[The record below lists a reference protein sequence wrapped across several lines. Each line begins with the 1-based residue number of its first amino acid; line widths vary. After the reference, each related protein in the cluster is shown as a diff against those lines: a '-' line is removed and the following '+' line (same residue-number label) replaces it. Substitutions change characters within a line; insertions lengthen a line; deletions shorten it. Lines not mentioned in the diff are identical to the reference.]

1 MSKTKFTALI
11 LLLFVIVSG
20 MCTADGIKQEHS
32 RYYGFSVLFRQ
43 ARYQGEDEEVFK
55 DSIGEP
61 LGDAANYRA
70 TRYKNKWCD
79 CVEFTEKDTARVY
92 RDTGSEDFSS
102 IIVLTDTGTYIRAYD
117 VSKVEY
123 NPDLNIL
130 PQCCKEQAFFL
141 VKNTDNW
148 RWTVYGSLVPKCQT
162 AEQCEKLLRLL
173 RPYVNQTNL
182 EGFSDYLVI
191 KISFESDS
199 TLKMTLYYS
208 VGEWHTISF
217 NIIEHMIYAENEQ
230 FLLSED
236 EYREWMN
243 TLTLDE
249 NWFLDLEG

>member
-1 MSKTKFTALI
+1 MSKTKYTALI

-20 MCTADGIKQEHS
+20 MFTADGIKQKYS

-61 LGDAANYRA
+61 LEDAEHYRA
-70 TRYKNKWCD
+70 ARYKNKWCD
-79 CVEFTEKDTARVY
+79 CVEFIEKDTARVY

-123 NPDLNIL
+123 SPDLNIL

-148 RWTVYGSLVPKCQT
+148 RWTVYGSLVPKRQT
-162 AEQCEKLLRLL
+162 AEQCEKLLQLL
-173 RPYVNQTNL
+173 NPYVNQANL
-182 EGFSDYLVI
+182 ESFSEYLVI

-199 TLKMTLYYS
+199 MLKITLYYS

-217 NIIEHMIYAENEQ
+217 NIIEHMIYVKNEQ

-236 EYREWMN
+236 SYREWMN

-249 NWFLDLEG
+249 NWFWDLEG